1 MLKILLVSD
10 VIIYFPSHNNSLFM
24 FKARRHPKPKGCT
37 QGGVCAGESGIKKRI
52 ESEGVSTMPS
62 GSK

>member
-10 VIIYFPSHNNSLFM
+10 VIIYFPSLNNSLIM
-24 FKARRHPKPKGCT
+24 FKARGHPKWCT
-37 QGGVCAGESGIKKRI
+37 QGGVCAGELGIKKKI